1 MSEHNPK
8 SSSRASGVIDVESR
22 LKTVA
27 SLAMKNG
34 LDETYI
40 TVLDDAMREIKDL
53 RKRIGD
59 ASIMLAD
66 WDGYYNPEKQKGDVV
81 ELAKLI
87 EEAFTALQG
96 RSWRSED

>member
-1 MSEHNPK
+1 MSEHKPK

-40 TVLDDAMREIKDL
+40 TVLNDAMREIKDL